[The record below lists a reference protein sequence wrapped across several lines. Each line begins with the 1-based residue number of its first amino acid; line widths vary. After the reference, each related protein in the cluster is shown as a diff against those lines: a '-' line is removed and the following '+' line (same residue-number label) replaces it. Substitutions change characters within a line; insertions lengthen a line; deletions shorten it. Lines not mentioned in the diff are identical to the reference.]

1 MKYKNKIKIA
11 EKERRINLNIGIEK
25 FVIKS

>member
-25 FVIKS
+25 FAIKS